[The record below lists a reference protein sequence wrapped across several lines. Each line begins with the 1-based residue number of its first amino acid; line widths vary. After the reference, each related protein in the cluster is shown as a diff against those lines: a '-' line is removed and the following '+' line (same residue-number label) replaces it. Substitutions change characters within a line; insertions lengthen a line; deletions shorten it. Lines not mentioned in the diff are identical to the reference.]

1 MKISLKKLLLIS
13 LFFCMATPIF
23 AEDSEECTE
32 QSFSGRYSFTES
44 GNIMGVGNDVEV
56 GVYIADGN
64 GNVKGTATMNVEGL
78 GVLSAVFSN
87 GSYSV
92 NSNCTGNANFL
103 STLTVVDGTPSGIP
117 EGTVISSSQRS
128 IAFVMQRGKKIAFI
142 STVPN
147 NILQGNAQNN
157 AGIK

>member
-1 MKISLKKLLLIS
+1 MNITLKKLLLMS
-13 LFFCMATPIF
+13 LCFCMVTPVF
-23 AEDSEECTE
+23 AENSDECSEK
-32 QSFSGRYSFTES
+32 SFNGRYSFTES

-56 GVYIADGN
+56 GIFFADGN
-64 GNVKGTATMNVEGL
+64 GNVEGSATMNVENL
-78 GVLSAVFSN
+78 GVLNAVFSD

-103 STLTVVDGTPSGIP
+103 STLTVIDGSPSGIP

-128 IAFVMQRGKKIAFI
+128 IAFVMQRGKKLFFI

-147 NILQGNAQNN
+147 NILQGAAQNN
-157 AGIK
+157 SGIK